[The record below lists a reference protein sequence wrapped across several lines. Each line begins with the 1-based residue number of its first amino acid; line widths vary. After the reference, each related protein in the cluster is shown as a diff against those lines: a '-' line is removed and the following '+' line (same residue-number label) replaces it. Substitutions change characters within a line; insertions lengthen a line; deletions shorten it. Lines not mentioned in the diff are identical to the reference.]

1 ETTGWDSDL
10 EKLSVGHAIGVAGKR
25 SGESAQTLAARALFE
40 LRRTASGGGRGCSE
54 CSRGTE
60 RTRLVAL
67 ERLQSRRDSASGVGQ
82 DSLLAALG
90 WTGHAAPIGQRLH
103 GEGGH

>member
-10 EKLSVGHAIGVAGKR
+10 EKLSVGDAIGVAGKC

-40 LRRTASGGGRGCSE
+40 LRRTAGGGGRGCSA
-54 CSRGTE
+54 CSRGAE
-60 RTRLVAL
+60 RAKLMAL
-67 ERLQSRRDSASGVGQ
+67 GSLQSRRDSVSGVGQ

-90 WTGHAAPIGQRLH
+90 WTGRAAPIRQRL
-103 GEGGH
+103 